1 MNKPRKIAGAEM
13 AELIKEA
20 HDDFMMRTELFAV
33 IAAET
38 KAKYDAYIAVGF
50 SPEQALRLCMDRPA

>member
-1 MNKPRKIAGAEM
+1 M